1 MQKDT
6 LAPETYATLT
16 EAIID
21 IICTQGP
28 KAATMDYVAAKLQMS
43 KRTLY
48 EIFGSKEGMISD
60 VVAYNMRKTHDLYRN
75 IFASSPD
82 VLVALTRIFRKQRD
96 FMARTSPQF
105 FRDMDTIYHKVRAT
119 YDHLHKE
126 HEEDMLEVFNKGVEQ
141 GMFRPGVNYRVLSRL
156 MKVQMESLKRME
168 EVFPPDITL
177 LEAYD
182 TIAISLLR
190 SIATPEGMAKLDNL
204 MPDL

>member
-1 MQKDT
+1 MQKDS
-6 LAPETYATLT
+6 LAPETYAALA
-16 EAIID
+16 EAIMD

-28 KAATMDYVAAKLQMS
+28 KAATMDYVAARLQMS

-48 EIFGSKEGMISD
+48 EIFGSKEGMIID
-60 VVAYNMRKTHDLYRN
+60 VVGHDMHKNHELYCH
-75 IFASSPD
+75 IFATSPD

-96 FMARTSPQF
+96 LMTRMSPRF

-126 HEEDMLEVFNKGVEQ
+126 HEEDMLAVFNKGVEQ

-182 TIAISLLR
+182 TMAIGLLR
-190 SIATPEGMAKLDNL
+190 SIATPEGMAKLDRL
-204 MPDL
+204 IPDL